1 MRVRESIHDQV
12 NSNEGQ
18 RVDLSM
24 IRLIVMRVRGSFH
37 DQANSNEGQRVH
49 S

>member
-1 MRVRESIHDQV
+1 MTRLIAMRVRGSIHDQV

-24 IRLIVMRVRGSFH
+24 IRLIVMRVR
-37 DQANSNEGQRVH
+37 QLIYL
-49 S
+49 